1 MTLNVI
7 SFDEGWMGISGLISL
22 LILMMLPKLSFL
34 QQCNLKGQ

>member
-22 LILMMLPKLSFL
+22 LLMVPPKLSFL

>member
-22 LILMMLPKLSFL
+22 LLEFSWYYFS
-34 QQCNLKGQ
+34 

>member
-22 LILMMLPKLSFL
+22 LLMVLPKLSFL